1 MDPHVMVV
9 YTSTFIV
16 LIATCVF
23 PLLTHRRMKKM
34 LVERSESKEA

>member
-16 LIATCVF
+16 LIATCAF
-23 PLLTHRRMKKM
+23 PLLYHRRLKM
-34 LVERSESKEA
+34 MVNERAESEEA